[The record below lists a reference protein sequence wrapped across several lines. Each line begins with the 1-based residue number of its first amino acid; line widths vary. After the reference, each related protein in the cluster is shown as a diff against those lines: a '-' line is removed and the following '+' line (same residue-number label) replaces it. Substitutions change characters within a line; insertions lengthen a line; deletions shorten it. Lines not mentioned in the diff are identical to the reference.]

1 MKTILELQR
10 IATESVNRMPMSQL
24 EPRRARRRRQ
34 WQQPRLMKRTAAGS
48 NIDSNEIRKGFGK
61 SGF

>member
-1 MKTILELQR
+1 MRTILKLQR
-10 IATESVNRMPMSQL
+10 IATESVKRTPIAQL
-24 EPRRARRRRQ
+24 EPQRARRRRQ